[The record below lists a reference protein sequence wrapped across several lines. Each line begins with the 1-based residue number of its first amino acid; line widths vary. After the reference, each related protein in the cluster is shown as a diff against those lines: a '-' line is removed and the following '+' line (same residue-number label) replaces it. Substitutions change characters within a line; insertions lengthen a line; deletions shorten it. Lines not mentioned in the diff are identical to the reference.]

1 MCALWMKNGCDV
13 PAGQPGELWVSS
25 PFVMYGYLDDPIS
38 TAEVLTDGWYH
49 NSGDVF
55 RQDERGLYFFLDRI
69 SAMIK
74 TGGEKCLPERGG
86 VRAAQAPSVMDC
98 AVFSVPDPKWGE
110 AVAAALVPEDGS
122 IDLRDVH
129 AFAKENLAGYRKPQ
143 YYTVLSELPKT
154 ASGKTDRRALKESN
168 SCTLT
173 SIKELE

>member
-1 MCALWMKNGCDV
+1 MRLVDENGCDV

-49 NSGDVF
+49 TGDVF

-74 TGGEKCLPERGG
+74 TGGENVYPNEVESVLRKH
-86 VRAAQAPSVMDC
+86 PSVMDC